1 MLTERSKTHLEL
13 LEILWFEPFDSLLIL
28 EVENYSKN
36 KYDFFIK
43 ANENIAEF
51 KVNNKIIT
59 CFFHELM
66 DKTHKEKAIN
76 ELLYFGVKDNKKAIA
91 YFHATY
97 CLIELIL
104 NGADM
109 IIIEPYLEDRFGIKL
124 SEEIK
129 MSIKNYSNRDEV

>member
-13 LEILWFEPFDSLLIL
+13 LEVLWFEPFDSLLIL
-28 EVENYSKN
+28 EIENYSKN
-36 KYDFFIK
+36 KYGFFTR
-43 ANENIAEF
+43 ANENTAEF

-59 CFFHELM
+59 CSFHELM
-66 DKTHKEKAIN
+66 DKTHKEKALN

-109 IIIEPYLEDRFGIKL
+109 IIIEPYIEDRFGIKL

-129 MSIKNYSNRDEV
+129 MSIKEYSNKNEV